1 MLKRLASILGLTSS
15 FSFLFLV
22 LVTASQAWISEA
34 RYNHLIQKY
43 HDSGWIGQG
52 LLWFF
57 IIIPAILSLF
67 YHVLDL
73 ATYRQNVFSY
83 RTARGFQALFLRI
96 SGIIF
101 PILVLFFFF
110 FKMGPGTIGQ
120 KWDYQYVQ
128 NLTSTLPVF
137 LSLLGLLFLVLFY
150 CAGQIWNFFIDYGV
164 TVSPTSQLFVLR
176 SVYTLSFLV
185 FVFFVALAL
194 RFSFSLGL

>member
-1 MLKRLASILGLTSS
+1 MKRLAAILGFMSS

-22 LVTASQAWISEA
+22 LVTASQAWISET

-43 HDSGWIGQG
+43 HDAGVMGQE

-67 YHVLDL
+67 YHVWNL

-83 RTARGFQALFLRI
+83 RYARSFQALFLRI

-110 FKMGPGTIGQ
+110 FKMGPGTMGRQ
-120 KWDYQYVQ
+120 WDYQYVQ
-128 NLTSTLPVF
+128 NLTSTLPLF

-150 CAGQIWNFFIDYGV
+150 CAGQIGNFFIDYGV
-164 TVSPTSQLFVLR
+164 TVSPTSQRFVLR
-176 SVYTLSFLV
+176 TVYVTSFLV

-194 RFSFSLGL
+194 RFSLSLGL

>member
-1 MLKRLASILGLTSS
+1 MKRLAAILGFMSS

-22 LVTASQAWISEA
+22 LVMASQAWISET

-43 HDSGWIGQG
+43 HDFGLMGQG

-57 IIIPAILSLF
+57 IIIPAILSLSC
-67 YHVLDL
+67 HILSL

-96 SGIIF
+96 SGIIS
-101 PILVLFFFF
+101 PVLVLFFFF
-110 FKMGPGTIGQ
+110 FKMGPGTMGRQ
-120 KWDYQYVQ
+120 WDYQYVQ

-164 TVSPTSQLFVLR
+164 TVSPASQRFALR
-176 SVYTLSFLV
+176 TVYVASFFV
-185 FVFFVALAL
+185 FVFFAVLAL
-194 RFSFSLGL
+194 RFSFSLRL